1 MAPVVAVVVV
11 GAVLA
16 CLRCVWPAWRRVG
29 TVTAAAAAML
39 VPVIVPAPSLAAAAP
54 SDPVVLMAKATP
66 SSLPSTGGEAT
77 VLGKVRGSAVC
88 SVAVLGDHGIKVS
101 RPAPVPCSGAYREK
115 LGFGPNSSPS
125 PVVVKLGLMA
135 GNARGVFYV
144 VVAGAPSHPQILAV
158 RAYPWRLPD
167 TGGWTTIVGHV
178 RNAKTCHLVAL
189 DWAHP
194 DLASQGCAS
203 GTFTEKLWL
212 SPNDKHVAVS
222 EAFELVA
229 TGQGKPAVGK
239 FFVGLAAA
247 PLPPPTTTTTLP
259 PATTP
264 PVTTT
269 TVPPAPPYIP
279 PPPPYVPP
287 ETTTTVPITTTT
299 VAPTTTT
306 TVPPTTTTTVPT
318 TTTTVPPTTTTTTV
332 PTTTTTVPPT
342 TTTTVAPPP
351 LTTTTTTPATTTTVP
366 ATTTTS
372 STTTTVPSTTTTT
385 VPPSPS
391 LVEEFSPNWSGYAVQ
406 GSQSD
411 PLAATE
417 VTGTFTVP
425 QLTYA
430 ASCNDVMSAWD
441 GIDGLGGTAGANYL
455 IQAGVTLMTVAPYG
469 PDAGTCAPSGQ
480 FYIVPWW
487 EVITPTN
494 VAPATDIE
502 TWDDG
507 SQAVVEVGD
516 QVTVT
521 IWEVSPGEW
530 NILLTDYNPS
540 TGVTE
545 TFNYYD
551 YYGSDVSYTGPGASA
566 EWVVEDTDQPNN
578 PNCTWPGNGV
588 YLCPMPAYDPS
599 VSFTG
604 SGFNNSGLYDQ
615 TDQIFMV
622 DQAGNVVSQPSSI
635 SANGDFD
642 VSYVGNGTN
651 APEGAVRVTT
661 LGSGMPSTVKSFP
674 PGLSPQPHRA
684 PR

>member
-1 MAPVVAVVVV
+1 MTGMAFAVVGIIV
-11 GAVLA
+11 GALLV
-16 CLRCVWPAWRRVG
+16 CLRWQQRARRG
-29 TVTAAAAAML
+29 LAAAAASAAML
-39 VPVIVPAPSLAAAAP
+39 VPTVVPTSGAVAAVGR
-54 SDPVVLMAKATP
+54 PVMLMAEAMP
-66 SSLPSTGGEAT
+66 SYLPSTGGT
-77 VLGKVRGSAVC
+77 VSVLGKVSGSAVC

-144 VVAGAPSHPQILAV
+144 VVAGAPFHPQILAA

-178 RNAKTCHLVAL
+178 RNATTCHLVAL

-194 DLASQGCAS
+194 DLAPQDCAS

-212 SPNDKHVAVS
+212 SPNDKHIAVS

-239 FFVGLAAA
+239 FFVRLAAA

-269 TVPPAPPYIP
+269 AVPPAPPYIP

-287 ETTTTVPITTTT
+287 ETTTTV
-299 VAPTTTT
+299 APTTTSST
-306 TVPPTTTTTVPT
+306 TVPP
-318 TTTTVPPTTTTTTV
+318 TTTTTV

-385 VPPSPS
+385 APPSSS
-391 LVEEFSPNWSGYAVQ
+391 LVQQSSSNWSGYAVQ

-430 ASCNDVMSAWD
+430 ASCNDVMSVWD
-441 GIDGLGGTAGANYL
+441 GIDGEGGTAGANYL
-455 IQAGVTLMTVAPYG
+455 IQAGVALQTTDPYG

-494 VAPATDIE
+494 VAPETDIE

-507 SQAVVEVGD
+507 SQAVVKVGD

-578 PNCTWPGNGV
+578 PNCTWPGNGL
-588 YLCPMPAYDPS
+588 YLCPMPAYDPP

-635 SANGDFD
+635 SANEDFD

-674 PGLSPQPHRA
+674 PGLNPQPHRA